1 MDRGSSM
8 ASSEEATAVGNPF
21 SNKAIRRAFV
31 RKVYLI
37 LSVQLLMTCA
47 VISLTVFEP
56 HTNEWVKR
64 NPGFGM
70 LSLLLSFFILIP
82 VQCCCPDVLRSFP
95 CNFII
100 LFLFTATFAT
110 ATAFTTA
117 AYDTHE
123 VLLAAAITG
132 IVFISLTIF
141 AMQSAIDFTALNG
154 IMFCFLITL
163 LLFGILVIFLGK
175 TFPILRL
182 VYSCLGALLF
192 SVYIIVDTQ
201 LIMGGERKLQISP
214 EDYITACLMLY
225 LDVIN
230 LFLHILQIIREV
242 QKD

>member
-132 IVFISLTIF
+132 I
-141 AMQSAIDFTALNG
+141 DFTALNG